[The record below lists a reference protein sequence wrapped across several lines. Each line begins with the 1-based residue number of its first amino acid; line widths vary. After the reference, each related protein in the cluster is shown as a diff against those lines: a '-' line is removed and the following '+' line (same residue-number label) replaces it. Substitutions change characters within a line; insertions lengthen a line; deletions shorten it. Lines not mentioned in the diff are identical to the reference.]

1 MDKEK
6 KIGLAGISIII
17 GVVITVLSFISIFT
31 SVRFILENPISTS
44 NFIAYIVLSLVLGM
58 ISGIF
63 YYFKFQMAF
72 IVFITGILI
81 GFIQMFRMFING
93 LDGWG
98 DLAGFLSLLTWII
111 IGFILGIAMQFF
123 QFLCKKFRK

>member
-1 MDKEK
+1 MEKDKK
-6 KIGLAGISIII
+6 LGLTGISIII
-17 GVVITVLSFISIFT
+17 GAVIAVLSFASIFT
-31 SVRFILENPISTS
+31 SVRFILVNPISTS

-58 ISGIF
+58 ISAIF

-72 IVFITGILI
+72 IIFITGTLI

-123 QFLCKKFRK
+123 QFLYKRFRK